1 LVKIADVLNRLQKFV
16 KEGRRAE
23 GQLPHP
29 VCLAFHPDGMVSV
42 AYSDA
47 TNRAFPTLGKAAQA
61 IHQRLDEIDKQT
73 F

>member
-1 LVKIADVLNRLQKFV
+1 MVKIADVLNRLQKFM
-16 KEGRRAE
+16 KEGRRME

-29 VCLAFHPDGMVSV
+29 VCLVFHPDGMVS
-42 AYSDA
+42 AAFSDE
-47 TNRAFPTLGKAAQA
+47 TSRAFPTLGKAAQA